1 MKKIMIVAAIILAS
15 QAQGFSQT
23 KNFIDQPFIETTA
36 RVDTL
41 VTPDEIYMNITI
53 AEKDTKGK
61 VSVEQQESEMEAA
74 LKALGI
80 NTKKELMLNDAASN
94 FRKYFLRQ
102 KDVLKRKSYTLLVH
116 NAIMAGRVII
126 ALERH
131 NIANVRIAK
140 TEYSKMENLKLA
152 LVSKAVAKA
161 RKKAEFMTK
170 PLHQK
175 VGPALYIS
183 DISVYNSFKSA
194 MAPLQI
200 RGLSSKQKTY
210 APADIQFQKMKVEA
224 GINVKF
230 KLE

>member
-1 MKKIMIVAAIILAS
+1 MKKALIAATIFMVSLV
-15 QAQGFSQT
+15 QGFSQT

-36 RVDTL
+36 EVDTL
-41 VTPDEIYMNITI
+41 VTPDNIYMNITI

-61 VSVEQQESEMEAA
+61 VSVEEQESKMESA

-80 NTKKELMLNDAASN
+80 NTKKDLMLNDAASN

-102 KDVLKRKSYTLLVH
+102 QDVLKRKSYTLLVH

-126 ALERH
+126 ALEKL
-131 NIANVRIAK
+131 NISNVRIAK
-140 TEYSKMENLKLA
+140 TEYSKMESLKLA

-161 RKKAEFMTK
+161 RKKAEFMTQ

-175 VGPALYIS
+175 VGTALYIS
-183 DISVYNSFKSA
+183 DVSGFHYFKSDVA
-194 MAPLQI
+194 SIQV
-200 RGLSSKQKTY
+200 RGLKKAHQSY

-224 GINVKF
+224 SVNVKF